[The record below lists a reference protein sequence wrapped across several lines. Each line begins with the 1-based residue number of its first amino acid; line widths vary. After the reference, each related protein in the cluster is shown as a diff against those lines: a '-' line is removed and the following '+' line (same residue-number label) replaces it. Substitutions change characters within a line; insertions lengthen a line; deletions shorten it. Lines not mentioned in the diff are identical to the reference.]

1 MRVESTNY
9 LYQIDTY
16 IGMTI
21 AMISIPLVFAA
32 RGQYNSFTRHVSI
45 ETANNIAIS
54 SAISCAFL
62 LSSILLLELR
72 LPRSVPLIYASLLCL
87 FAVSSRFFVRA
98 LGEKMTKEK
107 RENIAIYGT
116 GTDSIQLMEALRKNE
131 NYKVRALI
139 DDNPEKHGKNIG
151 GVAIFELNKIAKI
164 FKELEIK
171 ILLIAVP
178 SDIEVIRKRI
188 LELLSE
194 QPVKIKTIP
203 SISSLISGGAKIS
216 ELNDIKIEDL
226 LGRKTSETSPELM
239 AKTIS
244 GKTVFVTGAGGSIG
258 SELCRQ
264 IIQWNPK
271 KLIILDISEYS
282 IYKLLKELRDDPPGQ
297 TIDIIPLIGSVQDRG
312 FVKKIFERFAI
323 DTTYHAAA
331 YKHVPLMEQNVMQ
344 CFANNVFGT
353 LNMAELAIHAGVNN
367 FVLVSTDKAVN
378 PTNFMGASK
387 RFAEIIC
394 QSIPTEKAETC
405 FSIVRF
411 GNVLGSFRV
420 CGAIV

>member
-1 MRVESTNY
+1 MFGLGQNFTNWLFALDRYKKRLIQITFDSLLASILFLLAFFMRVESTNY
-9 LYQIDTY
+9 LYEIDTY
-16 IGMTI
+16 IGMSI
-21 AMISIPLVFAA
+21 AMISIPLVFAV
-32 RGQYNSFTRHVSI
+32 RGQHNSFTRHVSI

-72 LPRSVPLIYASLLCL
+72 MPRSVPLIYAVLLCL
-87 FAVSSRFFVRA
+87 FAVSGRFFVRA
-98 LGEKMTKEK
+98 LGEKMNKEK

-139 DDNPEKHGKNIG
+139 DDNPEKHGRNIG
-151 GVAIFELNKIAKI
+151 GVAISELNKIAET

-178 SDIEVIRKRI
+178 SDIEVIRKKI

-226 LGRKTSETSPELM
+226 LGRKTSGTSPELM

-264 IIQWNPK
+264 IMQWRPK
-271 KLIILDISEYS
+271 KLIILDISEFS
-282 IYKLLKELRDDPPGQ
+282 IYKLLKELRNDPSGQ
-297 TIDIIPLIGSVQDRG
+297 KVDIIPLIGSVQDKG
-312 FVKKIFERFAI
+312 FVKKIFERFSI

-331 YKHVPLMEQNVMQ
+331 YKHVPSVSYTHL
-344 CFANNVFGT
+344 T
-353 LNMAELAIHAGVNN
+353 L
-367 FVLVSTDKAVN
+367 
-378 PTNFMGASK
+378 PTIYS
-387 RFAEIIC
+387 
-394 QSIPTEKAETC
+394 
-405 FSIVRF
+405 V
-411 GNVLGSFRV
+411 
-420 CGAIV
+420 